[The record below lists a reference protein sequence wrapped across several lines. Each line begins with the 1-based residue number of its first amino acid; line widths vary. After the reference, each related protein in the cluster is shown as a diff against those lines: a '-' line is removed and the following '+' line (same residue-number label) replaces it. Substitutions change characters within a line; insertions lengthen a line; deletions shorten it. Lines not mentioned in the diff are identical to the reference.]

1 MIDPGAVTLGLPLAP
16 TNVAMR
22 LTFGLR
28 GFFGYQV
35 VASGELYWFENFGAA
50 DQIEREML
58 DAVPDAV
65 WRQRLRERHR
75 EDHAPIPAIIE
86 ATEEAIGRWPIYDLS
101 KLPTWHKGPIGLIGD
116 AAYAISPHAGQ
127 GASLAFED
135 AIVLAMC
142 LRDVNEVEQAL
153 TCPRRYAGSGSSG
166 SSPGRGESATRSC
179 RATHR
184 PAAFA
189 TRCCRTFSGR
199 ESGAPSRPTPIGS
212 IGASGLPTEAG
223 ASANRPPTRRLRW
236 LTGASVSAAA
246 GLPATIGPC
255 GGADPP
261 GIFGLHRRHRG
272 RQRAAVAA
280 LRLLGRVGAARRLA
294 RAGGNWGG
302 GGRRWRGRPGSRL
315 ATTPRPERGIDRPT
329 IGRDANRGEAA
340 V

>member
-153 TCPRRYAGSGSSG
+153 TLSEALRRE
-166 SSPGRGESATRSC
+166 RVER
-179 RATHR
+179 
-184 PAAFA
+184 
-189 TRCCRTFSGR
+189 
-199 ESGAPSRPTPIGS
+199 IV
-212 IGASGLPTEAG
+212 AG
-223 ASANRPPTRRLRW
+223 ARRIGNQKLPGNAPTR
-236 LTGASVSAAA
+236 GV
-246 GLPATIGPC
+246 
-255 GGADPP
+255 
-261 GIFGLHRRHRG
+261 
-272 RQRAAVAA
+272 
-280 LRLLGRVGAARRLA
+280 
-294 RAGGNWGG
+294 
-302 GGRRWRGRPGSRL
+302 
-315 ATTPRPERGIDRPT
+315 
-329 IGRDANRGEAA
+329 RDALLPHFLRQGIRSAEQTHAYRVDWSERVA
-340 V
+340 D